1 MGQSLLRSGEQTMTT
16 NPEYTEAVRPRSS
29 GNGTTDGGMTMGI
42 SYAAPERGRVGG
54 EAEPVSRAGLVWRVV
69 ASLVL
74 AAVGINALVVVGRI
88 LAGPADVWVGAI
100 GMALVAV
107 LALAYPVVNVVR
119 WVRASRR

>member
-1 MGQSLLRSGEQTMTT
+1 MST
-16 NPEYTEAVRPRSS
+16 NPDYTEAVRPRSS

-42 SYAAPERGRVGG
+42 PYDAPARGLVSGD
-54 EAEPVSRAGLVWRVV
+54 AEPVSRSGLAWRIV
-69 ASLVL
+69 ASIVL
-74 AAVGINALVVVGRI
+74 TVVGTNALVVVGRI
-88 LAGPADVWVGAI
+88 LAGPADVWAGAI